1 MPVIHSADAVVHE
14 MHGARFVS
22 YAAPSR
28 GSAELCAWR
37 VELPAGSVGV
47 AHTITREEI
56 FCVLSGT
63 LRVTLDG
70 APSVVASGDVVVLGA
85 GSTVSLDN
93 PGDSLATGWVTT
105 SVGLQAELGDGTRIT
120 PPWTQ

>member
-1 MPVIHSADAVVHE
+1 MPVIRSADAVVHE

-47 AHTITREEI
+47 VHTITREEI

-63 LRVTLDG
+63 LRVTLDD
-70 APSVVASGDVVVLGA
+70 APAVVTSGDVIVLGA

-93 PGDSLATGWVTT
+93 PGDSVATGWVTT

>member
-22 YAAPSR
+22 FAAPSR

-70 APSVVASGDVVVLGA
+70 APSVITSGDVVVLCA

>member
-1 MPVIHSADAVVHE
+1 MPVIRSADAVVHE

-47 AHTITREEI
+47 VHTITREEI

-70 APSVVASGDVVVLGA
+70 APAVVTSGDVIVLGA

-93 PGDSLATGWVTT
+93 PGDSVATGWVTT

>member
-1 MPVIHSADAVVHE
+1 MPVIRSDDAVVHE

-28 GSAELCAWR
+28 GSEELCAWR

-47 AHTITREEI
+47 AHTITREQI

-70 APSVVASGDVVVLGA
+70 GPSVVTSGDVIVFRA
-85 GSTVSLDN
+85 GSTVSVDN
-93 PGDSLATGWVTT
+93 PGDSVATAWVTT

>member
-1 MPVIHSADAVVHE
+1 MPVIRSADAVVHE

-47 AHTITREEI
+47 VHTITREEI

-93 PGDSLATGWVTT
+93 PGDSVATGWVTT

>member
-1 MPVIHSADAVVHE
+1 MPIVHADDAVIHELD
-14 MHGARFVS
+14 GTRFVS
-22 YAAPSR
+22 YASPSR

-37 VELPAGSVGV
+37 LEVPAGSVGI

-56 FCVLSGT
+56 FCVLAGT

-70 APSVVASGDVVVLGA
+70 ETSQAGPGDVVLAGA
-85 GSTVSLDN
+85 GTTLSVGN
-93 PGDSLATGWVTT
+93 PGDAMATVWVTT
-105 SVGLQAELGDGTRIT
+105 SVGIEAEFGDGSRIV